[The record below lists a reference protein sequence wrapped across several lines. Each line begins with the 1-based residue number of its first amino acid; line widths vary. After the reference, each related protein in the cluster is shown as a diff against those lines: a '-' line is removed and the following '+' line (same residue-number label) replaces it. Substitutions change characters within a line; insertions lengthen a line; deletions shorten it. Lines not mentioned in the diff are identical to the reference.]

1 MLEVID
7 VFLLLCFI
15 LFLSLIA
22 HLKTLVEGLEG
33 RLNESIDNLGGN
45 NVEIPNFSEL
55 KEDILDVV
63 NSTIEN
69 LQPPTALDHI
79 AGAASQYFQMRMMRE
94 FNLENAV
101 PQIGA
106 VIETAKDVVDA
117 IQND

>member
-33 RLNESIDNLGGN
+33 RLNESIDNLAGN
-45 NVEIPNFSEL
+45 QIEIPNFDEL
-55 KEDILDVV
+55 KDDLLDVV

-69 LQPPTALDHI
+69 LEPPTAFDHI
-79 AGAASQYFQMRMMRE
+79 AGAVSQYFQMKMMRD
-94 FNLENAV
+94 FNLADAA
-101 PQIGA
+101 PQLES
-106 VIETAKDVVDA
+106 VVETVSNIADA